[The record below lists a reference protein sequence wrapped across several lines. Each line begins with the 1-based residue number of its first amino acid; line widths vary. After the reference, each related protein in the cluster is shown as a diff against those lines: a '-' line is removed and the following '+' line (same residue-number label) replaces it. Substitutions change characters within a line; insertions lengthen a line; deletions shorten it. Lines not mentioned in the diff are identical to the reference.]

1 MLKVFK
7 KFYLVGLVAV
17 MMFALFASVQPSNAQ
32 DAVRIG
38 TSSVGSVFYTIAIGA
53 SEIITKH
60 AGMNATAEPLGGS
73 TANVYGLGAKKIE
86 FALAN
91 AFASFSGYHG
101 TYTFKKPVDVQL
113 VVQGQPSFRFLVVR
127 KRSEIK
133 TPQDLIGKTVIAKR
147 RALPEL
153 EILMN
158 AYIKAFNLPKD
169 KIKIV
174 TTTNTNEAI
183 KVLRAGSVD
192 AAILPFSRKAPHLGK
207 PMQDKVIEFLYISEE
222 KRNEMLTYLPKAM
235 HEGYF
240 EPGTYFGQDK
250 PVYLFEM
257 NTYFLTRSGVS
268 EDTVY
273 KVAKAI
279 MDNTKEFST
288 YHKSA
293 ALWTSKRNLK
303 NAALHFHPGA
313 IRYFKEKGLWTPELE
328 ANQKQLSSQR

>member
-1 MLKVFK
+1 MSKVFK
-7 KFYLVGLVAV
+7 RFYFVGLVVV
-17 MMFALFASVQPSNAQ
+17 MMFALFTSVPHSNAQ

-38 TSSVGSVFYTIAIGA
+38 TSSVGSVFYTLAIGA

-60 AGMNATAEPLGGS
+60 AGINATAEPLGGS

-86 FALAN
+86 FSLAN
-91 AFASFSGYHG
+91 AFAAFSGYHG
-101 TYTFKKPVDVQL
+101 TYTFKKPVDVRL
-113 VVQGQPSFRFLVVR
+113 VLQGQPSYRFLIAR
-127 KRSEIK
+127 KGAKLNTLE
-133 TPQDLIGKTVIAKR
+133 DLIGKTVIAKR

-153 EILMN
+153 ELLMN

-174 TTTNTNEAI
+174 ATTNTNEAI
-183 KVLRAGSVD
+183 KVIRAGSVD
-192 AAILPFSRKAPHLGK
+192 AAILPFSRKAAHLSK
-207 PMQDKVIEFLYISEE
+207 PMQDKVAEFLYISEA
-222 KRNEMLTYLPKAM
+222 KRDEMLKYLPEAM
-235 HEGYF
+235 YGDYL
-240 EPGTYFGQDK
+240 EPGTFPDQDK
-250 PVYLFEM
+250 TVYLFGM

-288 YHKSA
+288 YHKLASQ
-293 ALWTSKRNLK
+293 WTAERTLK
-303 NAALHFHPGA
+303 NVALPFHAGS

-328 ANQKQLSSQR
+328 AKQKQLSK

>member
-17 MMFALFASVQPSNAQ
+17 MMFALFTSVQPSNAQ

-60 AGMNATAEPLGGS
+60 AGINATAEPLGGS

-101 TYTFKKPVDVQL
+101 TYTFKKPVDIQL
-113 VVQGQPSFRFLVVR
+113 VVQGQPSFRFMVVR
-127 KRSEIK
+127 KGAGIK
-133 TPQDLIGKTVIAKR
+133 TPEDLIGKTVIAKR
-147 RALPEL
+147 RSLPEL
-153 EILMN
+153 ELLMN

-169 KIKIV
+169 KIKV
-174 TTTNTNEAI
+174 VATTTSGEAY

-192 AAILPFSRKAPHLGK
+192 AAILPFSRKAAALQK
-207 PMQDKVIEFLYISEE
+207 PMQDKVTEFLYISKE
-222 KRNEMLTYLPKAM
+222 KRDEMLKYLPKAI

-240 EPGTYFGQDK
+240 KPGTYPGQDK
-250 PVYLFEM
+250 PVHLFEM

-288 YHKSA
+288 YHKA
-293 ALWTSKRNLK
+293 AAQWTSKRTLK
-303 NAALHFHPGA
+303 NVALPFHPGS

-328 ANQKQLSSQR
+328 ANQTQLFGQQ

>member
-207 PMQDKVIEFLYISEE
+207 PMQDKVLEFLYISEE
-222 KRNEMLTYLPKAM
+222 KRNEMLKYLPKAI

-293 ALWTSKRNLK
+293 ALWTSKRTLK
-303 NAALHFHPGA
+303 NAALPFHPGS